1 MVFHRALWNAYG
13 AIDALSRV
21 NDQRDWPLVET
32 IHGTDVDTIGVL
44 ALDAA
49 IGGYM
54 GHEGLLIATL
64 GRVQQLF
71 ALTRVARWILIHVAY
86 TTSAFSEYYINRG
99 IDPRRF
105 NSRLERQR
113 R

>member
-49 IGGYM
+49 IGDYV
-54 GHEGLLIATL
+54 GHRGLLIA
-64 GRVQQLF
+64 
-71 ALTRVARWILIHVAY
+71 ALDTGCALDSNSCSVYNI
-86 TTSAFSEYYINRG
+86 G
-99 IDPRRF
+99 I
-105 NSRLERQR
+105 Q
-113 R
+113 